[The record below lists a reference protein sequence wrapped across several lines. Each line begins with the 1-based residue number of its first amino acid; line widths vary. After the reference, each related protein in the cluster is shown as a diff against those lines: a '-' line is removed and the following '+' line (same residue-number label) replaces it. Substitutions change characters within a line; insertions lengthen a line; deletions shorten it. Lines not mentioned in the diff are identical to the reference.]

1 MIAAAMPK
9 TRPRLLKAVAGLCA
23 LEVLAYLVATLL
35 VTPDSMS
42 AKVLGDAIYPVMEAV
57 AVVLLGLA
65 ARHASGRRRAFYALA
80 ALSTAAGLCAD
91 ITWVMLVLVIHRFPT
106 PSLADVFYMIGLLM
120 LGPVLW
126 VGFGFGSRGQRI
138 RALLDA
144 LMWLVVLIYVA
155 VTVMIVPQLRGGQ
168 LTAADKV
175 ALAETLLAVVAGIW
189 VAGVLMVGQKRMPLG
204 MKLVTLG
211 IAAQAASWVV
221 YSYIYTISP
230 VQDGSWVLTGWQI
243 TWALLIVGAVAELTG
258 DRAEAGRQR
267 ASRGLSVWVTTVGV
281 VVLLGLIVLLSP
293 DNNVDLIAVTA
304 ALVGFLIVVTR
315 LHVSLSD
322 REQLAGE
329 MQAMAETDALTGIP
343 NRRVFDARLT
353 AAAEVA
359 ADSGGTVGVVT
370 IDIDRFKEIN
380 DGYGHPLGDLVL
392 QQVATRLAAVLRPSD
407 TLARMGGEEF
417 AVLAPGITMASIG
430 ELAERCR
437 QAISVHPIAVDG
449 VSIPVTI
456 SAGAACMPGHAQHAD
471 ELLRVADRALYE
483 AKANGR
489 NVVHVGFS
497 GSPQRSIPIPETGA
511 VGWLEVLAD
520 RLDSEQARQEHSIA
534 MVELAALL
542 CKRTGASV
550 SVRRRCLSAARLH
563 DIGKVATPLHIL
575 TKPAPLTTSET
586 IIMRDH
592 VRAGVEILA
601 ACPETRDI
609 AAIVG
614 EHHERIDGGGYPNGK
629 RGNEISIEAQIISV
643 ADAWT
648 AMLSDRPYRAA
659 LSINEARE
667 QMLSGAG
674 TQFEGSIVAALL
686 DIVDHPVYA
695 QVRSLALAA

>member
-1 MIAAAMPK
+1 MPK
-9 TRPRLLKAVAGLCA
+9 VRPRLLWLVASLCT
-23 LEVLAYLVATLL
+23 LEVLGYLAATLL

-65 ARHASGRRRAFYALA
+65 ARHATGRRRAFYALA

-91 ITWVMLVLVIHRFPT
+91 ITWVILVLVIQRFPT

-120 LGPVLW
+120 LGPALW

-155 VTVMIVPQLRGGQ
+155 VTVMIVPQLHGGQ

-175 ALAETLLAVVAGIW
+175 ALAETLLAVVTGIW

-221 YSYIYTISP
+221 YTYIYTVSP
-230 VQDGSWVLTGWQI
+230 VQDGSWVLTGWQF
-243 TWALLIVGAVAELTG
+243 TWALLIVGAVAELNG
-258 DRAEAGRQR
+258 DGADISRQR
-267 ASRGLSVWVTTVGV
+267 SARGLSVWVTTVGV
-281 VVLLGLIVLLSP
+281 FVLLGLVMLLSP
-293 DNNVDLIAVTA
+293 DLSGDNLIAVIA

-353 AAAEVA
+353 AAAEHA

-392 QQVATRLAAVLRPSD
+392 QKVATLLATVLRPSD

-417 AVLAPGITMASIG
+417 AVVAPGITIASIG

-437 QAISVHPIAVDG
+437 HAVCAYPIAVGDG
-449 VSIPVTI
+449 ISIPVTI
-456 SAGAACMPGHAQHAD
+456 SLGAACMPGHAQHAD

-483 AKANGR
+483 AKAKGR
-489 NVVHVGFS
+489 NVVHVGFA
-497 GSPQRSIPIPETGA
+497 GSPQRSIPIPQTGI
-511 VGWLEVLAD
+511 VGCLERLAD

-534 MVELAALL
+534 MVELADLL

-550 SVRRRCLSAARLH
+550 AVRRRCLSAARLH
-563 DIGKVATPLHIL
+563 DIGKVGTPLHIL
-575 TKPAPLTTSET
+575 TKPGPLTTAET
-586 IIMRDH
+586 LIMRDH
-592 VRAGVEILA
+592 VRVGVEILSA
-601 ACPETRDI
+601 SPETRDI

-614 EHHERIDGGGYPNGK
+614 EHHERIDGSGYPNGK
-629 RGNEISIEAQIISV
+629 HGNAISIEAQIISV

-659 LSINEARE
+659 LSADEARE
-667 QMLSGAG
+667 QMLNGAG

-686 DIVDHPVYA
+686 DILDHPGHVPPRSYA
-695 QVRSLALAA
+695 AAA